1 MATIRART
9 RADGSIGYSAIVRV
23 FKKKELIHQE
33 QETFSRRAAA
43 EKWAKARE
51 LALEDPTALL
61 RAQAGDGIALKDL
74 IQWYMDTFR
83 SVSNWGRTKQSQL
96 EALKNHTTGQADAL
110 QLDSSALVDHVRAR
124 RASGVAPSTAGN
136 DLTWLGVV
144 LRAAKSVKKLP
155 VRPEIVAEARN
166 ACRELRLIGKS
177 RKRVRTPT
185 YEELVA
191 LDGYFERTDRRSNTE
206 IPMRQVMWF
215 AIYSTRRQEEIT
227 RILRSDNDPDRRL
240 GLVRDLKHPTDK
252 QGNHRHFRY
261 TPEAWAIMEMQ
272 SKIDGED
279 RIFPCN
285 PRSIGSRFTRACKM
299 LGIKNLHFHDLR
311 HEGTTRLF
319 ESGLQIPEVAAH
331 TLHDSWAVLK
341 GYTHIVVRSA
351 IFDAPFLPATLSDSR
366 RTAATRG
373 TSPASRRS
381 VSRGR
386 RRLPAKATSAL
397 QA

>member
-1 MATIRART
+1 MATIRARQ
-9 RADGSIGYSAIVRV
+9 RADGSTGYTAVVRL
-23 FKKKELIHQE
+23 FRDKKLVHQE
-33 QETFSRRAAA
+33 TKTFSRHSAAD
-43 EKWAKARE
+43 KWAKERE
-51 LALEDPTALL
+51 VALEDPAALL
-61 RAQAGDGIALKDL
+61 RAQASGSLTLGEL
-74 IQWYMDTFR
+74 IQWYLDTFR
-83 SVSNWGRTKQSQL
+83 SVSGWGRTKQSQL
-96 EALKNHTTGQADAL
+96 EALKSHPTGQADAL
-110 QLDSSALVDHVRAR
+110 LLDASTLVDHVRAR

-155 VRPEIVAEARN
+155 VRPEIVTEARD

-185 YEELVA
+185 HEELVA

-272 SKIDGED
+272 PKLDGED

-285 PRSIGSRFTRACKM
+285 PKSIGSRFTRACKM
-299 LGIKNLHFHDLR
+299 LGINNLHFHDLR

-351 IFDAPFLPATLSDSR
+351 IFHAPFLDVVLADSR
-366 RTAATRG
+366 RSAAVRG

-381 VSRGR
+381 ASRGR